1 VSLNFKVS
9 LLSYITVFLNRL
21 VQLELT
27 LETFIGFLVSEE
39 LTAHS
44 NSTPIPSMRV
54 QNGTY
59 RVSETTGMV
68 SKTTGMA
75 YPITCLDDSCDE

>member
-1 VSLNFKVS
+1 
-9 LLSYITVFLNRL
+9 L
-21 VQLELT
+21 VQLELS
-27 LETFIGFLVSEE
+27 LETFIGFLVSGE

-59 RVSETTGMV
+59 RVSKTTGMVSKTTGMAYPIV